1 MRFDGKVVIITG
13 AGVGLGKAYALEFA
27 ALGAKVVVND
37 LGGKKDGQGGDG
49 KVADAVVAEIK
60 AKGGEAVANY
70 NSVVDGAA
78 IVKTAIDSYGRIDII
93 VNNAGILRDAAFH
106 KMTEQDYDLIMAVH
120 LKGTYNV
127 TRAAWPYM
135 RSQNYGRVVFVT
147 SAAGLYGNFGQA
159 NYSAAK
165 LGIVG
170 LCNTLA
176 EEGKKNNIKCNT
188 IAPLAA
194 SRMTEGIMP
203 PAMLKALKPEF
214 VSPLVLYLSHET
226 CAESNGIFEIG
237 AGWISKVRFQRSK
250 GIAIPPE
257 TLTADLIGRSMQAIN
272 DFSADATYPASAQD
286 SIVAA
291 VQAINANKA
300 KL

>member
-1 MRFDGKVVIITG
+1 MRFDGKVVIVTG
-13 AGVGLGKAYALEFA
+13 AGVGLGKCYALDFA

-37 LGGKKDGQGGDG
+37 LGSKKDGQAGDG

-60 AKGGEAVANY
+60 AKGGQAVANY

-78 IVKTAIDSYGRIDII
+78 IVKTAIDAFGRIDII
-93 VNNAGILRDAAFH
+93 INNAGILRDAAFH
-106 KMTEQDYDLIMAVH
+106 KMTEQDYDLIMSVH
-120 LKGTYNV
+120 LKGSYNV
-127 TRAAWPYM
+127 SRAAWPYM
-135 RSQNYGRVVFVT
+135 REQNYGRIVFVT

-170 LCNTLA
+170 LSSTLA
-176 EEGKKNNIKCNT
+176 IEGKKNNIKCNT

-214 VSPLVLYLSHET
+214 VSPFVQYLSHES
-226 CAESNGIFEIG
+226 CAESGSIYELG

-250 GIAIPPE
+250 GVAISPE
-257 TLTADLIGRSMQAIN
+257 KLTAENIAAQIQAIN
-272 DFSADATYPASAQD
+272 DFSTDASYPSSPQE

-291 VQAINANKA
+291 VQAVNNNKA

>member
-1 MRFDGKVVIITG
+1 MRFDGKVVIVTG
-13 AGVGLGKAYALEFA
+13 AGAGLGKCYALDFA
-27 ALGAKVVVND
+27 KLGAKVVVND
-37 LGGKKDGQGGDG
+37 LGGKKDGQGNDG

-60 AKGGEAVANY
+60 AKGGDAIANY
-70 NSVVDGAA
+70 NSVTDGAA
-78 IVKTAIDSYGRIDII
+78 IVKTAIDKWGRVDII
-93 VNNAGILRDAAFH
+93 INNAGILRDGAFH

-135 RSQNYGRVVFVT
+135 REQNYGRIVFVT

-170 LCNTLA
+170 LSNTLA
-176 EEGKKNNIKCNT
+176 NEGKKNNIKCNT

-203 PAMLKALKPEF
+203 PQMLQALKPEC
-214 VSPLVLYLSHET
+214 VSPLVQYLSHDSCT
-226 CAESNGIFEIG
+226 ESGGIFEVG
-237 AGWISKVRFQRSK
+237 AGWIARVRYQRSK
-250 GIAIPPE
+250 GVAIPLE
-257 TLTADLIGRSMQAIN
+257 SLTADRIAEQIKAIS
-272 DFSADATYPASAQD
+272 DFSKEPSYPVSPQD
-286 SIVAA
+286 SIMAA
-291 VQAINANKA
+291 VQAFQKA

>member
-1 MRFDGKVVIITG
+1 
-13 AGVGLGKAYALEFA
+13 
-27 ALGAKVVVND
+27 
-37 LGGKKDGQGGDG
+37 
-49 KVADAVVAEIK
+49 VVAEIK

-78 IVKTAIDSYGRIDII
+78 IVKTAIEAFGRIDII
-93 VNNAGILRDAAFH
+93 INNAGILRDAAFH

-135 RSQNYGRVVFVT
+135 RDQNYGRVVFVT

-176 EEGKKNNIKCNT
+176 QEGKKNNIKCNT

-214 VSPLVLYLSHET
+214 VSPLVQYLSHEK
-226 CAESNGIFEIG
+226 CSESGGIFEIG
-237 AGWISKVRFQRSK
+237 AGWISRVRYQRSK
-250 GIAIPPE
+250 GVAIPPD
-257 TLTADLIGRSMQAIN
+257 TLTAERIGQQIQAIN
-272 DFSADATYPASAQD
+272 DFSTDPSYPASPQE
-286 SIVAA
+286 SIMAA
-291 VQAINANKA
+291 VQALNNKA

>member
-1 MRFDGKVVIITG
+1 MRFDGKVVIVTG
-13 AGVGLGKAYALEFA
+13 AGAGLGRCYALDFGS
-27 ALGAKVVVND
+27 LGAKVVVND

-60 AKGGEAVANY
+60 AKGGQAVANY

-78 IVKTAIDSYGRIDII
+78 IVKTAIDAFGRIDII
-93 VNNAGILRDAAFH
+93 INNAGILRDAAFH

-127 TRAAWPYM
+127 TRAAWPYF
-135 RSQNYGRVVFVT
+135 RDQNYGRIVFVT

-176 EEGKKNNIKCNT
+176 QEGKKNNIKCNT

-203 PAMLKALKPEF
+203 PAMLKALRPEF
-214 VSPLVLYLSHET
+214 VSPLVQYLSHEN
-226 CAESNGIFEIG
+226 CSESGGIFEIG
-237 AGWISKVRFQRSK
+237 AGWISRVRYQRSK
-250 GIAIPPE
+250 GVAIPPD
-257 TLTADLIGRSMQAIN
+257 TLTAERIGQQMKAIN
-272 DFSADATYPASAQD
+272 DFSADASYPASPQE
-286 SIVAA
+286 SIMAA
-291 VQAINANKA
+291 VQALNTKA

>member
-1 MRFDGKVVIITG
+1 MRFDGKVVIVTG
-13 AGVGLGKAYALEFA
+13 AGAGLGRCYALDFA

-60 AKGGEAVANY
+60 AKGGIAVADY

-78 IVKTAIDSYGRIDII
+78 IVKTAIDNFKRIDIVI
-93 VNNAGILRDAAFH
+93 NNAGILRDAAFH

-135 RSQNYGRVVFVT
+135 REQNFGRIVFVT

-165 LGIVG
+165 LGILG

-176 EEGKKNNIKCNT
+176 QEGKKNNIKCNT

-203 PAMLKALKPEF
+203 PAMLKALRPEG
-214 VSPLVLYLSHET
+214 VSPLVQYLAHESCT
-226 CAESNGIFEIG
+226 ETGGVFEIG
-237 AGWISKVRFQRSK
+237 AGWISRVRFQRSK
-250 GIAIPPE
+250 GVAIPPE
-257 TLTADLIGRSMQAIN
+257 SLTAERIGQQIKGIN
-272 DFSADATYPASAQD
+272 DFSEPSYPVSVQD
-286 SIVAA
+286 SIMAA
-291 VQAINANKA
+291 VQALNNNKA

>member
-13 AGVGLGKAYALEFA
+13 AGAGLGRVYALDFA
-27 ALGAKVVVND
+27 SKGAKVVVND
-37 LGGKKDGQGGDG
+37 LGGSKGGQGGDA

-78 IVKTAIDSYGRIDII
+78 IVKTAIDTFGRIDIV

-120 LKGTYNV
+120 LKGSYNV

-135 RSQNYGRVVFVT
+135 REQNYGRIIFVT

-176 EEGKKNNIKCNT
+176 QEGKKNNIKCNT

-203 PAMLKALKPEF
+203 PAMLKALKPEY
-214 VSPLVLYLSHET
+214 VSPLVQYLAHEQ
-226 CAESNGIFEIG
+226 CNESGGVYEIG
-237 AGWISKVRFQRSK
+237 AGWIAKVRFQRSK
-250 GIAIPPE
+250 GVAIPPE
-257 TLTADLIGRSMQAIN
+257 SL
-272 DFSADATYPASAQD
+272 SADAIAKQIQAIGDFKESSYPATPQD
-286 SIVAA
+286 SIMAA
-291 VQAINANKA
+291 VQAINAKP

>member
-257 TLTADLIGRSMQAIN
+257 TLTADLVGRSMQAIN